1 MATKPTKE
9 TTKLMGLDLGV
20 QLDERVLRWW
30 IIIVVEFSVA
40 GLISML
46 VILPQIQ
53 AIQKINDELVKQQKV
68 AADLTYKAE
77 LLSNFSLELNDYES
91 VITSIYPAKKDTGLM
106 LLNLRKM
113 IQENKIDLRSYTIR
127 DTFTQSTA
135 RGKSAQKSNQTV
147 LFVELTVDGAASD
160 IKRMLENINGSLPLK
175 HVEDFQ
181 VIKSL
186 AKTGGGQGPEDRSE
200 IVQAKIVYSSPY
212 MPFDLSVDSQ
222 KPITAF
228 SQGQMDMIENLKQ
241 YKNYFDILQTQQAPV
256 QINSTN
262 NPDWSF
268 QE

>member
-1 MATKPTKE
+1 VATKPAKT
-9 TTKLMGLDLGV
+9 TTKVMGLDLGV

-46 VILPQIQ
+46 VIIPQVQSIK
-53 AIQKINDELVKQQKV
+53 KINDELVKQQKM

-77 LLSNFSLELNDYES
+77 LLSNFSLELNSYES
-91 VITSIYPAKKDTGLM
+91 VITSVYPTKKDTGLI

-113 IQENKIDLRSYTIR
+113 VQENKVDLRSYTIR
-127 DTFTQSTA
+127 DSFTQSTA
-135 RGKSAQKSNQTV
+135 KGKSAQKSNQAV
-147 LFVELTVDGAASD
+147 LYVELTVDGAASD
-160 IKRMLENINGSLPLK
+160 IKRLLENINNSLPLK

-186 AKTGGGQGPEDRSE
+186 AKTGGGQGPEDRAE
-200 IVQAKIVYSSPY
+200 IVQAKLVYSSPF
-212 MPFDLSVDSQ
+212 MPYDLTVDSQ

-228 SQGQMDMIENLKQ
+228 TDSQQEMIEKFKQ
-241 YKNYFDILQTQQAPV
+241 FKNYFEILQTQSVPAG
-256 QINSTN
+256 SGTTN
-262 NPDWSF
+262 NPDWTF